1 MSALARAD
9 RARLDYWGSL
19 GVSEVVGMVN
29 KVNRDAL
36 RRAVEKST
44 RSSAA
49 LERRSVPAG
58 HVRSEKAARFLAAR
72 HSV

>member
-1 MSALARAD
+1 
-9 RARLDYWGSL
+9 
-19 GVSEVVGMVN
+19 MVN

>member
-1 MSALARAD
+1 MAKQVTR
-9 RARLDYWGSL
+9 
-19 GVSEVVGMVN
+19 E
-29 KVNRDAL
+29 AL

-72 HSV
+72 HSA